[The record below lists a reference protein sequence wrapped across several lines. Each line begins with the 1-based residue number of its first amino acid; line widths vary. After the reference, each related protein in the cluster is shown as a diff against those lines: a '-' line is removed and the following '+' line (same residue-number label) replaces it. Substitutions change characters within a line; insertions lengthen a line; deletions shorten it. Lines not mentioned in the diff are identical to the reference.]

1 MPPRS
6 LTAVRTDRPDRQAG
20 ARILVVDDEPHI
32 VELVRYNLT
41 HAGFT
46 VEGACDGLDAL
57 DRART
62 NPPDLV
68 ILDLMLPGVDGL
80 EVCRRLRREAGV
92 PILMLTAKV
101 SEHDRVLGFEAGAD
115 DYVTKPFSPR
125 ELVAR
130 VHAILRR
137 AHRPDNFGIEARLS
151 LGRLALDVAAHEVR
165 VGGRLIELTPKEF
178 DLLHLLM
185 RHPNQVFTR
194 EILLERIWGYE
205 YGDSTRTVEMHIS
218 RLREKLRD
226 DPDAP
231 TFIATLRGTG
241 YRLLKNDA
249 K

>member
-1 MPPRS
+1 MG
-6 LTAVRTDRPDRQAG
+6 TDGPDRQAG

-46 VEGACDGLDAL
+46 VEGASDGPDAL
-57 DRART
+57 ERAGA

-80 EVCRRLRREAGV
+80 EVCRRLRREGVV
-92 PILMLTAKV
+92 PILILTAKG

-130 VHAILRR
+130 VRAILRR
-137 AHRPDNFGIEARLS
+137 AGPDGGCEAEAPLSSGRLTLNAAAHEARLGEH
-151 LGRLALDVAAHEVR
+151 LLD
-165 VGGRLIELTPKEF
+165 LTPKEF
-178 DLLHLLM
+178 ALLHFLM
-185 RHPNQVFTR
+185 RHPDQLITR
-194 EILLERIWGYE
+194 DILLERVWGDDYI
-205 YGDSTRTVEMHIS
+205 GGTRTLDMHMS
-218 RLREKLRD
+218 RLREKLGD

-231 TFIATLRGTG
+231 TFIATSRGIG
-241 YRLLKNDA
+241 YKLLKQDA
-249 K
+249 MLG